1 MVGKVGFYYSS
12 ILLQS
17 GKGLLKEL
25 DHNGVFFGEFFR
37 LPLLDALDVGLECAL
52 DDRKAFLF
60 SGVFVQPFRIAND
73 RPPSS
78 LQNSTMRRGSDFLVN
93 RVIKCFMDGV
103 QTW

>member
-1 MVGKVGFYYSS
+1 
-12 ILLQS
+12 
-17 GKGLLKEL
+17 
-25 DHNGVFFGEFFR
+25 
-37 LPLLDALDVGLECAL
+37 L

-78 LQNSTMRRGSDFLVN
+78 LQNLTMRRGSDFLVN
-93 RVIKCFMDGV
+93 RVIKCFMDDV